1 MRADSM
7 AAPRPGPSTRGLAL
21 PPELT
26 PAELQA
32 LRVGRYRRLQEMLRA
47 EDCAAALLIDP
58 LNIRYATDS
67 RNMAVWT
74 LHNMARYCVVPAHGQ
89 AVLFE
94 FARDHCKG
102 MADGLPAIGEV
113 RPARVHSFF
122 DAAEHAWTVA
132 CAWAAEI
139 ADLVKAAAGGGRL
152 RLAIDRADLLGARAL
167 EQAGLELVEGQRI
180 LELARA
186 IKSREELQCMR
197 RSIAVCEVGMARM
210 ADALQPG
217 ISENELW
224 AELHHANIA
233 LGGEWVET
241 RLLSS
246 GPRTN
251 PWFQECS
258 DRIIQA
264 GDVVGFDTDLIG
276 PYGYCADIS
285 RTFFCGTGRPTA
297 AQRDLYALAREQ
309 VQHNC
314 ELLRPGLGFRE
325 YAQRAWRIPDRF
337 SPLNYGAVA
346 HGVGL
351 ADEWPLIL
359 IDPRDPLFQDGVME
373 PGMTLC
379 IESYI
384 GEVGGPFGVKLEQQV
399 LITDTG
405 HEILSRY
412 PLEELR
418 G

>member
-1 MRADSM
+1 MTPA
-7 AAPRPGPSTRGLAL
+7 TRRLDALARGGGL

-26 PAELQA
+26 PAELES
-32 LRVGRYRRLQEMLRA
+32 LRIGRYRRLQEVLCA
-47 EDCAAALLIDP
+47 EDCAAVLLIDP

-74 LHNMARYCVVPAHGQ
+74 LHNMARYCVVPAAGK

-113 RPARVHSFF
+113 RSARVHSFF
-122 DAAEHAWTVA
+122 DAGEHAWRVA
-132 CAWAAEI
+132 RGWAAEI

-167 EQAGLELVEGQRI
+167 EEAGFELVEGQRI
-180 LELARA
+180 LELARS
-186 IKSREELQCMR
+186 IKSREELWCMR
-197 RSIAVCEVGMARM
+197 RAIAVCEVGMTRM
-210 ADALQPG
+210 AEALQPG
-217 ISENELW
+217 ITENELW

-233 LGGEWVET
+233 LGGEWIET

-251 PWFQECS
+251 PWFQES
-258 DRIIQA
+258 SERIIQA

-285 RTFFCGTGRPTA
+285 RTFFCGSGRPTTM
-297 AQRDLYALAREQ
+297 QRELYALAAEQ
-309 VQHNC
+309 VHHNC
-314 ELLRPGLGFRE
+314 DLLRPGLGFRE

-337 SPLNYGAVA
+337 FRLNYGAVA

-359 IDPRDPLFQDGVME
+359 IDPRDPLFQDGVML
-373 PGMTLC
+373 PGMTIC
-379 IESYI
+379 VESYL
-384 GEVGGPFGVKLEQQV
+384 GETGGPCGVKLEQQV
-399 LITDTG
+399 LITETG
-405 HEILSRY
+405 YEILSTY
-412 PLEELR
+412 PLEAI
-418 G
+418 

>member
-1 MRADSM
+1 
-7 AAPRPGPSTRGLAL
+7 
-21 PPELT
+21 
-26 PAELQA
+26 
-32 LRVGRYRRLQEMLRA
+32 
-47 EDCAAALLIDP
+47 
-58 LNIRYATDS
+58 
-67 RNMAVWT
+67 
-74 LHNMARYCVVPAHGQ
+74 
-89 AVLFE
+89 
-94 FARDHCKG
+94 
-102 MADGLPAIGEV
+102 V

-122 DAAEHAWTVA
+122 DAGEHAWTVA
-132 CAWAAEI
+132 RAWAAEI
-139 ADLVKAAAGGGRL
+139 ADLVKAAAGGGRM

-180 LELARA
+180 LELARS
-186 IKSREELQCMR
+186 IKSREELRCMR
-197 RSIAVCEVGMARM
+197 RAIAVCEVGMSRM
-210 ADALQPG
+210 AEALRPG

-233 LGGEWVET
+233 LGGEWIET

-251 PWFQECS
+251 PWFQESS

-285 RTFFCGTGRPTA
+285 RTFFCGAGRPTA
-297 AQRDLYALAREQ
+297 AQRDLYALAQEQ

-314 ELLRPGLGFRE
+314 DLLRPGLGFRE
-325 YAQRAWRIPDRF
+325 YAERAWRIPERF
-337 SPLNYGAVA
+337 YALNYGAVA

-351 ADEWPLIL
+351 ADEWPLVL
-359 IDPRDPLFQDGVME
+359 IDPRDPLFLDGIME

-384 GEVGGPFGVKLEQQV
+384 GERGGPFGVKLEQQV
-399 LITDTG
+399 LITDDG
-405 HEILSRY
+405 HEVLSRY
-412 PLEELR
+412 PFEDLR